1 MFQARSLM
9 LESLP
14 GLWAVFLAG
23 ISWLHAL
30 KSLLRDGWPGL
41 QHHVLL
47 MILNWSAARHSFQR
61 AAEENLDEKCVDAGS
76 E

>member
-1 MFQARSLM
+1 M

-14 GLWAVFLAG
+14 SLEAVFLAG
-23 ISWLHAL
+23 ISWLHAP

-41 QHHVLL
+41 QYHVLL

-61 AAEENLDEKCVDAGS
+61 AAEGNLDEKWADAGS
-76 E
+76 V